1 MRIINH
7 KKFSPFKFGNHKLG
21 KDTIITNMSSA
32 TNCPSKKLGLCPI
45 YNYSYSIENKNIIIT
60 RCYALKAEQQ
70 YKEHVLKA
78 RREQEE
84 YWNTRSVDDI
94 LNDMRKKIESRKSE
108 TKYFRYNE
116 SGDFKNQEDIEKLS
130 EIAKKL
136 NEEFSITT
144 YGYSARSDLD
154 FKNVNFLV
162 KGSGHDNGN
171 NGTTIVVNKKEDV
184 PKDYITCIGSCID
197 CDVCKKLN
205 KLNVAFIKH

>member
-1 MRIINH
+1 MI
-7 KKFSPFKFGNHKLG
+7 KLKWGNHKLP
-21 KDTIITNMSSA
+21 KNTMIFNMTSA
-32 TNCPSKKLGLCPI
+32 ENCPAAKLGLCKLNALKI
-45 YNYSYSIENKNIIIT
+45 K
-60 RCYALKAEQQ
+60 CYALKAEQQ

-78 RREQEE
+78 RKEQEE

-184 PKDYITCIGSCID
+184 PKDYITCTGSCID